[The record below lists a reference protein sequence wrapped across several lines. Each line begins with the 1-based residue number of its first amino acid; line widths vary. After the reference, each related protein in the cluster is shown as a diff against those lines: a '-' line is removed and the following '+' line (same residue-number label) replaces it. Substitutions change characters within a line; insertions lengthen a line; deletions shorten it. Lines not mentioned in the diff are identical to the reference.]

1 MQVNY
6 NLQAASL
13 ESTYQA
19 RQRIEGS
26 APRQTIT
33 EYTAKRQMTNPGTA
47 VFGNND
53 VQPGLSAT
61 QLRDSDD
68 AKQANR
74 KSIREAMGRSV
85 DQSATHIRLYF
96 QYMEDKG
103 KRGPQLLA
111 RA

>member
-6 NLQAASL
+6 NLQAASF
-13 ESTYQA
+13 ESVYKA
-19 RQRIEGS
+19 RERIENT
-26 APRQTIT
+26 APRQTLT
-33 EYTAKRQMTNPGTA
+33 EYTARRQMTNPGSA

-53 VQPGLSAT
+53 VKPGLTAT

-74 KSIREAMGRSV
+74 KQIREAMGASV
-85 DQSATHIRLYF
+85 DQSATHIRLYY
-96 QYMEDKG
+96 QHMEEKG
-103 KRGPQLLA
+103 TRGPQLLA

>member
-6 NLQAASL
+6 NLQVASY
-13 ESTYQA
+13 ESPYQA
-19 RQRIEGS
+19 RQRIQNT

-33 EYTAKRQMTNPGTA
+33 QFTAQKQMANPGSP

-53 VQPGLSAT
+53 VQPGMSAT

-74 KSIREAMGRSV
+74 KQIREAMGRSV
-85 DQSATHIRLYF
+85 DQAATHIRLYY
-96 QYMEDKG
+96 QYMEEKG
-103 KRGPQLLA
+103 QRGPALLA
-111 RA
+111 KA